1 MNYKRLFISLFFPQL
16 AGWLGAIF
24 TTSAIPVWYAALEKP
39 SFSPPNWLFGPV
51 WFLLYVLMGL
61 SVYLIWQKADR
72 NNKAKSAMSLFWIH
86 LVFNFSWSYV
96 FFGLKSPGMALINI
110 LILWGMI
117 LMLTHNF
124 WSIDRRSSYL
134 LIPYLAWV
142 SFATVLNAAV
152 WWLN

>member
-1 MNYKRLFISLFFPQL
+1 MNYKRLFFSLFFPQL

-72 NNKAKSAMSLFWIH
+72 NKKARSAMSLFWIH
-86 LVFNFSWSYV
+86 LFFNFSWSYV
-96 FFGLKSPGMALINI
+96 FFGLKWIGLALVNI
-110 LILWGMI
+110 LIIWAFIVI
-117 LMLTHNF
+117 LMKKF
-124 WSIDRRSSYL
+124 SPIDKRAAYL
-134 LIPYLAWV
+134 LAPYFLWV